1 MGPGMT
7 TKSLAAAL
15 VIAFTCV
22 LSASC
27 LQAIPEA
34 DDTATPQSASTTPP
48 ASEPAEP
55 IGEAPQA
62 SGRMPFGSKDF
73 PFFTQI
79 KDDGKDLG
87 GGWQITHFAVHC
99 VAGEGLLPSDEW
111 DCPIEVGMPIRSSQ
125 IGRITPS
132 YAALMTA
139 EIVNAALPEQ
149 RASRADWTG
158 LGAVFCRQLERRME
172 AMFKGQ
178 YPGCGAKMK
187 RWLQ

>member
-1 MGPGMT
+1 MGPSVT

-15 VIAFTCV
+15 VIAFTSV

-27 LQAIPEA
+27 LQAIPET
-34 DDTATPQSASTTPP
+34 DDTATSPSTSTPLP

-79 KDDGKDLG
+79 KDDGKG
-87 GGWQITHFAVHC
+87 TAGGWQITHFAVHC
-99 VAGEGLLPSDEW
+99 VAGNGLLPSDEW
-111 DCPIEVGMPIRSSQ
+111 DCPIEVGLPIRSSQ

-132 YAALMTA
+132 AAAFWTA
-139 EIVNAALPEQ
+139 EVVNAALPEQ
-149 RASRADWTG
+149 RASREDWTG
-158 LGAVFCRQLERRME
+158 LGAVFCRDLMDRME
-172 AMFKGQ
+172 TMFKGQ
-178 YPGCGAKMK
+178 YPGCGARVK

>member
-1 MGPGMT
+1 MMP
-7 TKSLAAAL
+7 KSLTAAL
-15 VIAFTCV
+15 VLAFSCV

-27 LQAIPEA
+27 LQAIP
-34 DDTATPQSASTTPP
+34 DDTAPPPSTSTAPP

-79 KDDGKDLG
+79 KDDGKGLG
-87 GGWQITHFAVHC
+87 GGWQITHFTVHC
-99 VAGEGLLPSDEW
+99 VAGEGLAPSDEW
-111 DCPIEVGMPIRSSQ
+111 DCAIEVGMPIRSSQ

-132 YAALMTA
+132 RAALWTA

-149 RASRADWTG
+149 RASRDDWTG
-158 LGAVFCRQLERRME
+158 QGAVFCKELQERME
-172 AMFKGQ
+172 RMFHAA
-178 YPGCGAKMK
+178 YPGCGARVT
-187 RWLQ
+187 RWVQ